1 MNADFVHKLF
11 IQNNQYLNCTQIYQ
25 YEKNIV
31 EMRISKTKNFFHSSL
46 ILRILVKLT
55 VFKTR

>member
-31 EMRISKTKNFFHSSL
+31 EMSFQ
-46 ILRILVKLT
+46 KLKIFST
-55 VFKTR
+55 VF

>member
-31 EMRISKTKNFFHSSL
+31 EMSFQKLRIFSSFL
-46 ILRILVKLT
+46 ILHILVKLT

>member
-11 IQNNQYLNCTQIYQ
+11 MQNNQYLICTQIYQ

-31 EMRISKTKNFFHSSL
+31 EMRTKNFFHSSL